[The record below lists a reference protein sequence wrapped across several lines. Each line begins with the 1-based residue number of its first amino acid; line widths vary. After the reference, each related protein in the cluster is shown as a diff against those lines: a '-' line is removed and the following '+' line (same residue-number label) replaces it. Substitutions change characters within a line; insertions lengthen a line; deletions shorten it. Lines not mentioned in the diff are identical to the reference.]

1 VWCMKAYRKTDNYTL
16 YLADAWEVLD
26 SLPENS
32 IDAVVTDP
40 PYEIGFMNKGWDNT
54 GVAFDRTT
62 WEKVLRVLKPGGH
75 ILAFNHSR
83 TFHRM
88 AVAIEDAGFEIRDT
102 IMWLYGSG
110 FPKSH
115 DISKAIDKVAPRA
128 SLFEGFA
135 EHFAEQRNEKKLSQ
149 KTIAQ
154 HFPSKTGGL
163 TGCVWNW
170 ENGENVPTVAQWK
183 ILQPMLNLS
192 NEWLPLIERIE
203 AERKVVG
210 QKPSSLGG
218 TVAAGERNQEI
229 IDYHKNKIVDITTP
243 ATEKAKQWEGWG
255 TALKPA
261 YEPILLARKP
271 IPTTVADN
279 VLTHGVGGLN
289 IDECRVTASD
299 QDELTKSREQFA
311 SSDIHTKTNNDGRFL
326 ASDKIIPNM
335 TPGRFP
341 ANIIHD
347 GSEEATSDMWDN
359 ETDNDASRYFYT
371 AKASKK
377 DRDEGLRGFEKH
389 KANQTYG
396 KGLNTETKLVTQEQ
410 IKNAQVNRELRH
422 NIHPTVKPTDLMQYL
437 IRLIAPKGATVL
449 DLFMGSG
456 STGKAAMIENVER
469 DANYHFIG
477 IDRTEEYMPIAEARI
492 EFGLHYLAEKPKA
505 DGVVHTDQIDLFSLL

>member
-1 VWCMKAYRKTDNYTL
+1 
-16 YLADAWEVLD
+16 
-26 SLPENS
+26 
-32 IDAVVTDP
+32 
-40 PYEIGFMNKGWDNT
+40 
-54 GVAFDRTT
+54 
-62 WEKVLRVLKPGGH
+62 VLRVLKPGGH

-115 DISKAIDKVAPRA
+115 DISKAIDRQA
-128 SLFEGFA
+128 G
-135 EHFAEQRNEKKLSQ
+135 
-149 KTIAQ
+149 
-154 HFPSKTGGL
+154 
-163 TGCVWNW
+163 
-170 ENGENVPTVAQWK
+170 
-183 ILQPMLNLS
+183 
-192 NEWLPLIERIE
+192 
-203 AERKVVG
+203 AEREEEMPHPTNQCKG
-210 QKPSSLGG
+210 GKWCDCQSLDATGRYSP
-218 TVAAGERNQEI
+218 TKHPAATN
-229 IDYHKNKIVDITTP
+229 P
-243 ATEKAKQWEGWG
+243 ATEEAKQWEGWG

-289 IDECRVTASD
+289 IDECRVGTEIIKGQPTGKTSKAFN
-299 QDELTKSREQFA
+299 LTIEQEEA
-311 SSDIHTKTNNDGRFL
+311 GTG
-326 ASDKIIPNM
+326 KIGGYYIEEHN
-335 TPGRFP
+335 GRFP
-341 ANIIHD
+341 ANVIHD
-347 GSEEATSDMWDN
+347 GSEKVVEGFP
-359 ETDNDASRYFYT
+359 ETVSGTLSPHHNIGNGGIEKFSVNKYKEHTLKDYGGDSGSASRFFYT

-377 DRDEGLRGFEKH
+377 DRDEGLSKFEKQRTG
-389 KANQTYG
+389 AMQATADGSMLTGSGNERLT
-396 KGLNTETKLVTQEQ
+396 T
-410 IKNAQVNRELRH
+410 RS

>member
-1 VWCMKAYRKTDNYTL
+1 
-16 YLADAWEVLD
+16 
-26 SLPENS
+26 
-32 IDAVVTDP
+32 
-40 PYEIGFMNKGWDNT
+40 
-54 GVAFDRTT
+54 
-62 WEKVLRVLKPGGH
+62 
-75 ILAFNHSR
+75 
-83 TFHRM
+83 M

-115 DISKAIDKVAPRA
+115 DISKAI
-128 SLFEGFA
+128 
-135 EHFAEQRNEKKLSQ
+135 EKKMGVQ
-149 KTIAQ
+149 PIGIKPAYGGIA
-154 HFPSKTGGL
+154 SR
-163 TGCVWNW
+163 
-170 ENGENVPTVAQWK
+170 E
-183 ILQPMLNLS
+183 
-192 NEWLPLIERIE
+192 LIELRGWNNINNALIMPE
-203 AERKVVG
+203 T
-210 QKPSSLGG
+210 Q
-218 TVAAGERNQEI
+218 
-229 IDYHKNKIVDITTP
+229 
-243 ATEKAKQWEGWG
+243 TEEAKQWEGWG

-289 IDECRVTASD
+289 IDECRLGT
-299 QDELTKSREQFA
+299 ET
-311 SSDIHTKTNNDGRFL
+311 
-326 ASDKIIPNM
+326 IID
-335 TPGRFP
+335 GRFP
-341 ANIIHD
+341 ANVIHD
-347 GSEEATSDMWDN
+347 GSEEVTNDMWDN
-359 ETDNDASRYFYT
+359 ETDNDASRYYYT

-377 DRDEGLRGFEKH
+377 DRDEGLRAFDENEVRGGGGR
-389 KANQTYG
+389 ANAGYNETEEEQRLKEAARKYG
-396 KGLNTETKLVTQEQ
+396 AVKVAK
-410 IKNAQVNRELRH
+410 R

>member
-1 VWCMKAYRKTDNYTL
+1 MKAYRKTDNYTL

-115 DISKAIDKVAPRA
+115 DISKAIDRQA
-128 SLFEGFA
+128 G
-135 EHFAEQRNEKKLSQ
+135 
-149 KTIAQ
+149 
-154 HFPSKTGGL
+154 
-163 TGCVWNW
+163 
-170 ENGENVPTVAQWK
+170 
-183 ILQPMLNLS
+183 
-192 NEWLPLIERIE
+192 
-203 AERKVVG
+203 AEREVVG
-210 QKPSSLGG
+210 KKQVGIKDG
-218 TVAAGERNQEI
+218 AANGSHSYGLKNPVVEI
-229 IDYHKNKIVDITTP
+229 TAP
-243 ATEKAKQWEGWG
+243 ATEEAKQWEGWG

-289 IDECRVTASD
+289 IDECRVGTEGATTRSH
-299 QDELTKSREQFA
+299 QAPVAEGGWRVGHSVIEL
-311 SSDIHTKTNNDGRFL
+311 DN
-326 ASDKIIPNM
+326 
-335 TPGRFP
+335 GRFP

-347 GSEEATSDMWDN
+347 GSEEVVEGFPETVAATSRTVRPDRNFNPGQENQQGFNDLERSEVYNDN
-359 ETDNDASRYFYT
+359 GGSASRFFYT

-377 DRDEGLRGFEKH
+377 DRDEGLRGF
-389 KANQTYG
+389 ATG
-396 KGLNTETKLVTQEQ
+396 KVGHGNLGNSKGMERFDTVG
-410 IKNAQVNRELRH
+410 R

-437 IRLIAPKGATVL
+437 IRLIAPKGSTVL
-449 DLFMGSG
+449 DIFMGSG

-469 DANYHFIG
+469 DANYYFIG

>member
-1 VWCMKAYRKTDNYTL
+1 
-16 YLADAWEVLD
+16 
-26 SLPENS
+26 
-32 IDAVVTDP
+32 
-40 PYEIGFMNKGWDNT
+40 
-54 GVAFDRTT
+54 VAFDRTT

-115 DISKAIDKVAPRA
+115 DISKAIDRQA
-128 SLFEGFA
+128 
-135 EHFAEQRNEKKLSQ
+135 
-149 KTIAQ
+149 
-154 HFPSKTGGL
+154 
-163 TGCVWNW
+163 
-170 ENGENVPTVAQWK
+170 
-183 ILQPMLNLS
+183 
-192 NEWLPLIERIE
+192 E
-203 AERKVVG
+203 AERKV
-210 QKPSSLGG
+210 LGTSNRAFASG
-218 TVAAGERNQEI
+218 TGKHNGVDNSYNYKE
-229 IDYHKNKIVDITTP
+229 KFDITAP
-243 ATEKAKQWEGWG
+243 ATEEAKQWEGWG

-289 IDECRVTASD
+289 IDECRVGTEIIKGQPTGKTSKAFN
-299 QDELTKSREQFA
+299 LTIEQEEA
-311 SSDIHTKTNNDGRFL
+311 GTG
-326 ASDKIIPNM
+326 KIGGYYIEEHN
-335 TPGRFP
+335 GRFP

-347 GSEEATSDMWDN
+347 GSEEVVEGFPETSSGDRHQVFERANDSTSYGGKAGSTQHRN
-359 ETDNDASRYFYT
+359 EFGDSGSASRFFYT

-377 DRDEGLRGFEKH
+377 DRDDGLLGFEKQT
-389 KANQTYG
+389 KAENLLQRKEGSDGATWNG
-396 KGLNTETKLVTQEQ
+396 KYETG
-410 IKNAQVNRELRH
+410 NAYAGAGAPKR

-449 DLFMGSG
+449 DIFMGSG

>member
-1 VWCMKAYRKTDNYTL
+1 MKAYRKTDNYTL

-40 PYEIGFMNKGWDNT
+40 PYHLTSIVKRFGKEGSAPASTKNNDGSFARLSKGFMGKEWDGVDENGM

-115 DISKAIDKVAPRA
+115 DISKAIDRQAGVEREVVGIKD
-128 SLFEGFA
+128 
-135 EHFAEQRNEKKLSQ
+135 KKPPATNLY
-149 KTIAQ
+149 
-154 HFPSKTGGL
+154 GDY
-163 TGCVWNW
+163 
-170 ENGENVPTVAQWK
+170 GEN
-183 ILQPMLNLS
+183 N
-192 NEWLPLIERIE
+192 N
-203 AERKVVG
+203 
-210 QKPSSLGG
+210 
-218 TVAAGERNQEI
+218 
-229 IDYHKNKIVDITTP
+229 YDITTP
-243 ATEKAKQWEGWG
+243 ATEEAKQWEGWG

-279 VLTHGVGGLN
+279 VLTHRVGGLN
-289 IDECRVTASD
+289 IDECRVESEP
-299 QDELTKSREQFA
+299 ELAKNWQRNQSQSAKDGGVAMNKSFDTIDL
-311 SSDIHTKTNNDGRFL
+311 SGYT
-326 ASDKIIPNM
+326 PN
-335 TPGRFP
+335 GRFP

-347 GSEEATSDMWDN
+347 GSEEVVDGFPETVTGSIKPHQQNSQSDSFGMKDN
-359 ETDNDASRYFYT
+359 FITGSHLGDSGSASRFFYT

-377 DRDEGLRGFEKH
+377 DRDDGLFRDAITVGDGRNKSIDNAFQRG
-389 KANQTYG
+389 
-396 KGLNTETKLVTQEQ
+396 ETP
-410 IKNAQVNRELRH
+410 RR

-449 DLFMGSG
+449 DIFMGSG

>member
-1 VWCMKAYRKTDNYTL
+1 MKAYRETNNYTL

-203 AERKVVG
+203 AEREVVG

-289 IDECRVTASD
+289 IDECRVGFNNETDNRVGTKAINDSTHGFW
-299 QDELTKSREQFA
+299 QDNIGEGVQMYK
-311 SSDIHTKTNNDGRFL
+311 DN
-326 ASDKIIPNM
+326 
-335 TPGRFP
+335 GRFP

-347 GSEEATSDMWDN
+347 GSEEATSNMWDN
-359 ETDNDASRYFYT
+359 ETDNDASRYYYT

-377 DRDEGLRGFEKH
+377 DRDEGLLRDAIAIGDGRNKSIDNAFQRG
-389 KANQTYG
+389 
-396 KGLNTETKLVTQEQ
+396 ETP
-410 IKNAQVNRELRH
+410 RR

>member
-1 VWCMKAYRKTDNYTL
+1 MKPYSKTDSYTL
-16 YLADAWEVLD
+16 YLGDAWEVLD
-26 SLPENS
+26 TLPENS

-54 GVAFDRTT
+54 GIAFNRTT

-115 DISKAIDKVAPRA
+115 DISKAIDKRGGK
-128 SLFEGFA
+128 SINFEEFRDAVKQKMKEQQIKTSQLTKALGNQMLSHYLTAGSQPAIPNYRDYKIIRDFVNLGDSYDDLFA
-135 EHFAEQRNEKKLSQ
+135 E
-149 KTIAQ
+149 
-154 HFPSKTGGL
+154 
-163 TGCVWNW
+163 
-170 ENGENVPTVAQWK
+170 
-183 ILQPMLNLS
+183 
-192 NEWLPLIERIE
+192 E
-203 AERKVVG
+203 AEREVVG
-210 QKPSSLGG
+210 HKQSSLGG

-243 ATEKAKQWEGWG
+243 STEQAKQWEGWG

-289 IDECRVTASD
+289 IDECRVGTEVTTTTRNGD
-299 QDELTKSREQFA
+299 
-311 SSDIHTKTNNDGRFL
+311 SSGTRFDFNDKRIGSWNN
-326 ASDKIIPNM
+326 P
-335 TPGRFP
+335 PGRFP

-347 GSEEATSDMWDN
+347 GSEEVVEGFPETGISSGGRIGNAGSDLNMMGTTHEKGDPGFG
-359 ETDNDASRYFYT
+359 DSGSASRFFYT

-377 DRDEGLRGFEKH
+377 DRDEGTTSR
-389 KANQTYG
+389 
-396 KGLNTETKLVTQEQ
+396 
-410 IKNAQVNRELRH
+410 

-449 DLFMGSG
+449 DIFMGSG

-492 EFGLHYLAEKPKA
+492 EFGRNYAEEKPKA
-505 DGVVHTDQIDLFSLL
+505 DGVVHQDQIDLFSLL

>member
-1 VWCMKAYRKTDNYTL
+1 MKAYRKTNNYTL

-115 DISKAIDKVAPRA
+115 DISKAIDRQA
-128 SLFEGFA
+128 GA
-135 EHFAEQRNEKKLSQ
+135 EREVLGYVEPFGRENRSGKGGDWHDTGN
-149 KTIAQ
+149 
-154 HFPSKTGGL
+154 GGL
-163 TGCVWNW
+163 K
-170 ENGENVPTVAQWK
+170 EK
-183 ILQPMLNLS
+183 
-192 NEWLPLIERIE
+192 
-203 AERKVVG
+203 
-210 QKPSSLGG
+210 
-218 TVAAGERNQEI
+218 EI
-229 IDYHKNKIVDITTP
+229 TAP
-243 ATEKAKQWEGWG
+243 ATEEAKQWEGWG

-289 IDECRVTASD
+289 IDECRVGT
-299 QDELTKSREQFA
+299 EE
-311 SSDIHTKTNNDGRFL
+311 IKTQGGQKF
-326 ASDKIIPNM
+326 PNLYGDYNVAED
-335 TPGRFP
+335 TYHNGRFP

-347 GSEEATSDMWDN
+347 GSEEVVEGFPETSASLSTYRGLQHTSRHGGISDLGANIKEGTNTIRGHD
-359 ETDNDASRYFYT
+359 DDGGSASRFFYT

-377 DRDEGLRGFEKH
+377 DRDEGLRGFEKQV
-389 KANQTYG
+389 AGGMSGRQDGSMGSITYG
-396 KGLNTETKLVTQEQ
+396 
-410 IKNAQVNRELRH
+410 R